1 MLNQLSFKGQWRQYQ
16 QRVLDKAESF
26 MDDGKIHLVAA
37 PGSGKTTLGIEF
49 IRRFGNPTL
58 ILVPTVTIRQQW
70 VDRIKQAFLSD
81 DNLADQFISQD
92 LKRPKII
99 TVATYQALHSAV
111 NQVVGDSLIEDTD
124 DESQQEHFDFQGFD
138 IRKTFG
144 DQDLGTLCLDECHHL
159 RNEWWKSLESFHKT
173 FPNINM
179 ISLTATP
186 PYEGEPALWERYIS
200 MCGEIDEEITVPELV
215 KEGTLCPHQDYVY
228 FAFPTKEERTQLDQF
243 EKQKLNF
250 LTKLSTDIDFLNTI
264 QSSPALSGQ
273 VGYDDLLANPKYLS
287 ATLIFLRSKELPFPQ
302 RFQELLSAKTL
313 PTFTLEWFETLLNGV
328 IFQVPN
334 WYGFTEEA
342 FNQLKSDLK
351 ANGLIE
357 RNQVKLIRNKKQ
369 DVLLNQSLG
378 KLNAVRDIFKAEYQS
393 LGNNL
398 RQLVLTDFIRK
409 DFQVHL
415 GDKNAQFTQLGVLSY
430 FESIRSEMIEQ
441 SWTVPIAVL
450 TGSLVII
457 PTSAKEH
464 LERLIPNSR
473 LSYDI
478 IGQLSQEDY
487 LKVSV
492 SGSHHDLVTALTQL
506 FQDGYIKVIIGTKSL
521 LGEGWDAP
529 CVNSLILASFVGSF
543 MLSNQMRGRA
553 IRVWPDNPN
562 KTSNIWHL
570 VSINLSP
577 RRWFEFQDDEEKYD
591 ETLELR
597 LYGLSPDLDLLDRRM
612 TQFLGLHYQEPTI
625 ESGIDRLDLNQLT
638 FSQKGLEKLNQN
650 AITLSQKRQELK
662 DRWQE
667 ALPLNEEMEVAN
679 EVEVDKQFLP
689 LAYLN
694 DWKKA
699 LLLFQALVVSFNIYD
714 ASKYVIG
721 GSLSNFNLTILLLA
735 VIALAIVWGRYAIY
749 KSPYKRL
756 EVFGE
761 AIHQALLDAGQI
773 ETKESAPRVVRDS
786 KQALYNA
793 IYLKG
798 ASMKEKEI
806 FAQAITEF
814 FAPIE
819 NQRYILKASRKVV
832 DQTEYFAV
840 PSMFERRKD
849 DATAFLERIQ
859 KSVGKY
865 DLIYTRSAQGR
876 PILLEA
882 RIKALG
888 NKQERTITRKKVMS
902 SLE

>member
-1 MLNQLSFKGQWRQYQ
+1 M
-16 QRVLDKAESF
+16 
-26 MDDGKIHLVAA
+26 
-37 PGSGKTTLGIEF
+37 
-49 IRRFGNPTL
+49 
-58 ILVPTVTIRQQW
+58 
-70 VDRIKQAFLSD
+70 DRIKQAFLSD
-81 DNLADQFISQD
+81 VNQAEQLISQD
-92 LKRPKII
+92 LKRPKMI
-99 TVATYQALHSAV
+99 TVATYQALHSAM
-111 NQVVGDSLIEDTD
+111 NQVVGDGLIEDTD
-124 DESQQEHFDFQGFD
+124 DTAQQEHFNFQDFD
-138 IRKTFG
+138 IRKTFE
-144 DQDLGTLCLDECHHL
+144 DKDLGTLCLDECHHL
-159 RNEWWKSLESFHKT
+159 RNEWWKSLESFRKA
-173 FPNINM
+173 FPKIKM

-250 LTKLSTDIDFLNTI
+250 LTKLSTDINFSNTI
-264 QSSPALSGQ
+264 QSSPALSDQ
-273 VGYDDLLANPKYLS
+273 ISDDDLLANPKYLS
-287 ATLIFLRSKELPFPQ
+287 AILIFLRSKNLPFPQ
-302 RFQELLSAKTL
+302 RFQGLLATKAL

-334 WYGFTEEA
+334 WFGFTEEA

-506 FQDGYIKVIIGTKSL
+506 FQEGYIQVIIGTKSL

-553 IRVWPDNPN
+553 IRVWPDNPD

-577 RRWFEFQDDEEKYD
+577 RKWFEFQNDEENYD
-591 ETLELR
+591 ETLELQ

-612 TQFLGLHYQEPTI
+612 TQFLGLHYSELTI
-625 ESGIDRLDLNQLT
+625 ESGIDRLDLNQIT

-662 DRWQE
+662 DRWQQ

-694 DWKKA
+694 DWMKA
-699 LLLFQALVVSFNIYD
+699 LLISQALAVTYFIIDLGRYLIVGKPFNQ
-714 ASKYVIG
+714 
-721 GSLSNFNLTILLLA
+721 SLPIFLLA
-735 VIALAIVWGRYAIY
+735 LLVLAIFWGRYFIY

-756 EVFGE
+756 EIFGK
-761 AIHQALLDAGQI
+761 AIHQALLDSGQI
-773 ETKESAPRVVRDS
+773 ETEESAPRVVKDS
-786 KQALYNA
+786 KQAIYNA

-798 ASMKEKEI
+798 ASMREKEI
-806 FAQAITEF
+806 FAQALTEF

-819 NQRYILKASRKVV
+819 NQRYILKSCHKVK
-832 DQTEYFAV
+832 DQTEFFAV
-840 PSMFERRKD
+840 PSMFEKRKA
-849 DATAFLERIQ
+849 DAESFLQHIQ

-865 DLIYTRSAQGR
+865 NLIYTRSVQGR

-888 NKQERTITRKKVMS
+888 NKQERTVTHKKVMS
-902 SLE
+902 TLE

>member
-49 IRRFGNPTL
+49 IQRFGNPTL

-70 VDRIKQAFLSD
+70 IDRIKQAFLSD
-81 DNLADQFISQD
+81 DNLVEQLISQD
-92 LKRPKII
+92 LKRPKMI
-99 TVATYQALHSAV
+99 TVATYQALHSAM

-159 RNEWWKSLESFHKT
+159 RNEWWKSLEIFRKSFPK
-173 FPNINM
+173 IKM

-228 FAFPTKEERTQLDQF
+228 FAFPTMEERTQLDQF

-250 LTKLSTDIDFLNTI
+250 LTKLSTDINFSNTI
-264 QSSPALSGQ
+264 QSSPALSNQ
-273 VGYDDLLANPKYLS
+273 ISDDELLANPKYLS
-287 ATLIFLRSKELPFPQ
+287 AILIFLRSKELPFPQ
-302 RFQELLSAKTL
+302 RFQELLAAKAL
-313 PTFTLEWFETLLNGV
+313 PTFTLEWFETLLNGI

-334 WYGFTEEA
+334 WFGFTEEA

-506 FQDGYIKVIIGTKSL
+506 FQEGYIQVIIGTKSL

-553 IRVWPDNPN
+553 IRVWPDNPD

-577 RRWFEFQDDEEKYD
+577 RKWFEFQNDEENYD
-591 ETLELR
+591 ETLELQ

-612 TQFLGLHYQEPTI
+612 TQFLGLHYSELTI
-625 ESGIDRLDLNQLT
+625 ESGIDRLDLNQIT

-662 DRWQE
+662 DRWQQ

-694 DWKKA
+694 DWMKA
-699 LLLFQALVVSFNIYD
+699 LLISQALAVTYFIIDLGRYLIVGKPFNQ
-714 ASKYVIG
+714 
-721 GSLSNFNLTILLLA
+721 SLPIFLLA
-735 VIALAIVWGRYAIY
+735 LLVLAIFWGRYFIY

-756 EVFGE
+756 EIFGK
-761 AIHQALLDAGQI
+761 AIHQALLDSGQI
-773 ETKESAPRVVRDS
+773 ETEESAPRVVKDS
-786 KQALYNA
+786 KQAIYNA

-798 ASMKEKEI
+798 ASMREKEI
-806 FAQAITEF
+806 FAQALTEF

-819 NQRYILKASRKVV
+819 NQRYILKSCHKVK
-832 DQTEYFAV
+832 DQTEFFAV
-840 PSMFERRKD
+840 PSMFEKRKA
-849 DATAFLERIQ
+849 DAESFLQHIQ

-865 DLIYTRSAQGR
+865 NLIYTRSVQGR

-888 NKQERTITRKKVMS
+888 NKQERTVTHKKVMS
-902 SLE
+902 TLE

>member
-49 IRRFGNPTL
+49 IQRFGNPTL
-58 ILVPTVTIRQQW
+58 VLVPTVTIRQQW
-70 VDRIKQAFLSD
+70 VDRIKRAFLSD
-81 DNLADQFISQD
+81 DNLVEQLISQD
-92 LKRPKII
+92 LKKPKVI
-99 TVATYQALHSAV
+99 TVATYQALHSAM
-111 NQVVGDSLIEDTD
+111 NQGVGESLVEDTD
-124 DESQQEHFDFQGFD
+124 DNAEQEHFDFQGFD
-138 IRKTFG
+138 VRKTFG

-159 RNEWWKSLESFHKT
+159 RNEWWKSLESFQKA
-173 FPNINM
+173 FPNIKM

-228 FAFPTKEERTQLDQF
+228 FAFPTKEERKQLDQF
-243 EKQKLNF
+243 EKQKH
-250 LTKLSTDIDFLNTI
+250 DFLNKLLADKSFSQFI

-273 VGYDDLLANPKYLS
+273 IGDDDLLANPKYLS

-313 PTFTLEWFETLLNGV
+313 PTFTLDWFETLLNGV
-328 IFQVPN
+328 IFKVPN

-393 LGNNL
+393 LENNL

-409 DFQVHL
+409 DFQIHL
-415 GDKNAQFTQLGVLSY
+415 GDNSAQFTQLGVLSY
-430 FESIRSEMIEQ
+430 FESIRREIIEQ
-441 SWTVPIAVL
+441 SWTVPMAVL
-450 TGSLVII
+450 TGRLVII

-473 LSYDI
+473 LSYDV

-487 LKVSV
+487 LKVSI
-492 SGSHHDLVTALTQL
+492 SGSQHDLVTALTQL
-506 FQDGYIKVIIGTKSL
+506 FQEGHIQVIIGTKSL

-553 IRVWPDNPN
+553 IRVWPENPN

-577 RRWFEFQDDEEKYD
+577 RRWFDFQDEEEKYD
-591 ETLELR
+591 ETLELQ
-597 LYGLSPDLDLLDRRM
+597 LYALSPDLDLLDRRM

-625 ESGIDRLDLNQLT
+625 ESGIDRLDLNQIT
-638 FSQKGLEKLNQN
+638 FSRKGLEKLNQN

-662 DRWQE
+662 DRWQQ
-667 ALPLNEEMEVAN
+667 ALPLYEEMEVVN
-679 EVEVDKQFLP
+679 QVEVDKQFLP
-689 LAYLN
+689 LVYLN
-694 DWKKA
+694 DWMKAFLISQALAATFFIIDLGRYLIVGKPFDQSLPIFLLA
-699 LLLFQALVVSFNIYD
+699 LLV
-714 ASKYVIG
+714 
-721 GSLSNFNLTILLLA
+721 
-735 VIALAIVWGRYAIY
+735 LAIFWGRYFIY

-756 EVFGE
+756 EIFGK
-761 AIHQALLDAGQI
+761 AIHQALLDSGQI
-773 ETKESAPRVVRDS
+773 ETKESAPRVVKDS
-786 KQALYNA
+786 KQAIYNA

-798 ASMKEKEI
+798 ASMREKEI
-806 FAQAITEF
+806 FAQTMTEF

-819 NQRYILKASRKVV
+819 NQRYILKACHKVK
-832 DQTEYFAV
+832 DQTEFFAV
-840 PSMFERRKD
+840 PSMFEKQKA
-849 DATAFLERIQ
+849 DAESFLRHIQ
-859 KSVGKY
+859 KSLGKY
-865 DLIYTRSAQGR
+865 DLIYTRSVQGR

-888 NKQERTITRKKVMS
+888 NKQERTVTHKKVMS
-902 SLE
+902 TLE

>member
-70 VDRIKQAFLSD
+70 IDRIKQAFLSD
-81 DNLADQFISQD
+81 DNLVEQLISQD
-92 LKRPKII
+92 LKRPKMI
-99 TVATYQALHSAV
+99 TVATYQALHSAM

-159 RNEWWKSLESFHKT
+159 RNEWWKSLEIFRKSFPK
-173 FPNINM
+173 IKM

-250 LTKLSTDIDFLNTI
+250 LTKLSTDINFSNTI
-264 QSSPALSGQ
+264 QSSPALSDQ
-273 VGYDDLLANPKYLS
+273 ISDDDLLANPKYLS
-287 ATLIFLRSKELPFPQ
+287 AILIFLRSKNLPFPQ
-302 RFQELLSAKTL
+302 RFQGLLATKAL

-334 WYGFTEEA
+334 WFGFTEEA

-506 FQDGYIKVIIGTKSL
+506 FQEGYIQVIIGTKSL

-553 IRVWPDNPN
+553 IRVWPDNPD

-577 RRWFEFQDDEEKYD
+577 RKWFEFQNDEENYD
-591 ETLELR
+591 ETLELQ

-612 TQFLGLHYQEPTI
+612 TQFLGLHYSELTI
-625 ESGIDRLDLNQLT
+625 ESGIDRLDLNQIT

-662 DRWQE
+662 DRWQQ

-694 DWKKA
+694 DWMKA
-699 LLLFQALVVSFNIYD
+699 LLISQALAVTYFIIDLGRYLIVGKPFNQ
-714 ASKYVIG
+714 
-721 GSLSNFNLTILLLA
+721 SLPIFLLA
-735 VIALAIVWGRYAIY
+735 LLVLAIFWGRYFIY

-756 EVFGE
+756 EIFGK
-761 AIHQALLDAGQI
+761 AIHQALLDSGQI
-773 ETKESAPRVVRDS
+773 ETEESAPRVVKDS
-786 KQALYNA
+786 KQAIYNA

-798 ASMKEKEI
+798 ASMREKEI
-806 FAQAITEF
+806 FAQALTEF

-819 NQRYILKASRKVV
+819 NQRYILKSCHKVK
-832 DQTEYFAV
+832 DQTEFFAV
-840 PSMFERRKD
+840 PSMFEKRKA
-849 DATAFLERIQ
+849 DAESFLQHIQ

-865 DLIYTRSAQGR
+865 NLIYTRSVQGR

-888 NKQERTITRKKVMS
+888 NKQERTVTHKKVMS
-902 SLE
+902 TLE

>member
-16 QRVLDKAESF
+16 QRVLDKSESF

-81 DNLADQFISQD
+81 ANQAEQLISQD
-92 LKRPKII
+92 LKRPKMI
-99 TVATYQALHSAV
+99 TVATYQALHSAM
-111 NQVVGDSLIEDTD
+111 NQVVGDGLIEDTD
-124 DESQQEHFDFQGFD
+124 DTAQQEHFNFQDFD
-138 IRKTFG
+138 IRKTFE
-144 DQDLGTLCLDECHHL
+144 DKDLGTLCLDECHHL
-159 RNEWWKSLESFHKT
+159 RNEWWKSLESFRKA
-173 FPNINM
+173 FPKIKM

-250 LTKLSTDIDFLNTI
+250 LTKLSTDINFSNTI

-273 VGYDDLLANPKYLS
+273 ISDDDLLANPKYLS
-287 ATLIFLRSKELPFPQ
+287 AILIFLRSKELPFPQ
-302 RFQELLSAKTL
+302 RFQELLATKTL
-313 PTFTLEWFETLLNGV
+313 PTFTLEWFETLLNGI

-334 WYGFTEEA
+334 WFGFTEEA

-409 DFQVHL
+409 DFQIHL
-415 GDKNAQFTQLGVLSY
+415 GDNNAQFTQLGVLSY
-430 FESIRSEMIEQ
+430 FESIRREMIEQ
-441 SWTVPIAVL
+441 SWTVPVAVL

-473 LSYDI
+473 LSYDV

-487 LKVSV
+487 LKVSI
-492 SGSHHDLVTALTQL
+492 SGSYHDLVTALTQL
-506 FQDGYIKVIIGTKSL
+506 FQDGYIQVIIGTKSL

-577 RRWFEFQDDEEKYD
+577 KKWFEIQNAEEKYD
-591 ETLELR
+591 ETLELQ

-612 TQFLGLHYQEPTI
+612 TQFLGLHYT
-625 ESGIDRLDLNQLT
+625 R
-638 FSQKGLEKLNQN
+638 
-650 AITLSQKRQELK
+650 AH
-662 DRWQE
+662 
-667 ALPLNEEMEVAN
+667 
-679 EVEVDKQFLP
+679 
-689 LAYLN
+689 Y
-694 DWKKA
+694 
-699 LLLFQALVVSFNIYD
+699 
-714 ASKYVIG
+714 
-721 GSLSNFNLTILLLA
+721 
-735 VIALAIVWGRYAIY
+735 
-749 KSPYKRL
+749 
-756 EVFGE
+756 
-761 AIHQALLDAGQI
+761 
-773 ETKESAPRVVRDS
+773 
-786 KQALYNA
+786 
-793 IYLKG
+793 
-798 ASMKEKEI
+798 
-806 FAQAITEF
+806 
-814 FAPIE
+814 
-819 NQRYILKASRKVV
+819 
-832 DQTEYFAV
+832 
-840 PSMFERRKD
+840 
-849 DATAFLERIQ
+849 RIWH
-859 KSVGKY
+859 
-865 DLIYTRSAQGR
+865 
-876 PILLEA
+876 
-882 RIKALG
+882 
-888 NKQERTITRKKVMS
+888 
-902 SLE
+902 

>member
-49 IRRFGNPTL
+49 IQRFGNQTL
-58 ILVPTVTIRQQW
+58 VLVPTVTIRQQW
-70 VDRIKQAFLSD
+70 VDRIKRAFLSD
-81 DNLADQFISQD
+81 DNLVEQLISQD
-92 LKRPKII
+92 LKKPKVI
-99 TVATYQALHSAV
+99 TVATYQALHSAM
-111 NQVVGDSLIEDTD
+111 NQGVGESLLEDTD
-124 DESQQEHFDFQGFD
+124 DNAEQEHFDFQGFD
-138 IRKTFG
+138 VRQTFK
-144 DQDLGTLCLDECHHL
+144 DLKLGTLCLDECHHL
-159 RNEWWKSLESFHKT
+159 RNEWWKSLEVFRKS
-173 FPNINM
+173 FPNLNM

-186 PYEGEPALWERYIS
+186 PYGGEPALWERYIN

-228 FAFPTKEERTQLDQF
+228 FAFPTKEERAQLDRF
-243 EKQKLNF
+243 DKQKLNF
-250 LTKLSTDIDFLNTI
+250 LTKLSTDINFSNTI

-273 VGYDDLLANPKYLS
+273 IGDDDLLANPKYLS

-328 IFQVPN
+328 IFQVPH
-334 WYGFTEEA
+334 WFGFTEEA
-342 FNQLKSDLK
+342 FNQLKRDLK
-351 ANGLIE
+351 AIGLIE

-378 KLNAVRDIFKAEYQS
+378 KLNAVRDIFKAEYHS

-409 DFQVHL
+409 DFQIHL
-415 GDKNAQFTQLGVLSY
+415 GDNSAQFTQLGVLSY
-430 FESIRSEMIEQ
+430 FESIRREIIEQ
-441 SWTVPIAVL
+441 SWTVPVAVL

-473 LSYDI
+473 LSFDV

-487 LKVSV
+487 LKVSI
-492 SGSHHDLVTALTQL
+492 SGSQHDLVTALTQL
-506 FQDGYIKVIIGTKSL
+506 FQEGHIQVIIGTKSL

-577 RRWFEFQDDEEKYD
+577 RRWFDFQDEEEKYD
-591 ETLELR
+591 ETLELQ
-597 LYGLSPDLDLLDRRM
+597 LYALSPDLDLLDRRM
-612 TQFLGLHYQEPTI
+612 AQFLGLHYQEPTI
-625 ESGIDRLDLNQLT
+625 ESGINRLDLNQIT
-638 FSQKGLEKLNQN
+638 FSRKGLEKLNQN

-662 DRWQE
+662 DRWQQ
-667 ALPLNEEMEVAN
+667 ALPLYEEMEVVN
-679 EVEVDKQFLP
+679 QVEVDKQFLP
-689 LAYLN
+689 LVYLN
-694 DWKKA
+694 DWMKAFLISQALAATFFIIDLGRYLIVGKAFDQSLPIFLLA
-699 LLLFQALVVSFNIYD
+699 LLV
-714 ASKYVIG
+714 
-721 GSLSNFNLTILLLA
+721 
-735 VIALAIVWGRYAIY
+735 LAIFWGRYFIY

-756 EVFGE
+756 EIFGK
-761 AIHQALLDAGQI
+761 AIHQALLDSGQI
-773 ETKESAPRVVRDS
+773 ETKESAPRVVKDS
-786 KQALYNA
+786 KQAIYNA

-798 ASMKEKEI
+798 ASMREKEI
-806 FAQAITEF
+806 FAQTMTEF

-819 NQRYILKASRKVV
+819 NQRYILKACHKVK
-832 DQTEYFAV
+832 DQTEFFAV
-840 PSMFERRKD
+840 PSMFEKRKA
-849 DATAFLERIQ
+849 DAESFLRHIQ
-859 KSVGKY
+859 KSLGKY
-865 DLIYTRSAQGR
+865 DLIYTRSVQGR

-888 NKQERTITRKKVMS
+888 NKQERTVTHKKVMS
-902 SLE
+902 TLE

>member
-1 MLNQLSFKGQWRQYQ
+1 MLDQLSFKGQWRQYQ
-16 QRVLDKAESF
+16 QRVLDKSESF

-81 DNLADQFISQD
+81 ANQAEQLISQD
-92 LKRPKII
+92 LKRPKMI
-99 TVATYQALHSAV
+99 TVATYQALHSAM
-111 NQVVGDSLIEDTD
+111 NQVVGDGLIEDTD
-124 DESQQEHFDFQGFD
+124 DTAQQEHFNFQDFD
-138 IRKTFG
+138 IRKTFE
-144 DQDLGTLCLDECHHL
+144 DKDLGTLCLDECHHL
-159 RNEWWKSLESFHKT
+159 RNEWWKSLEIFRKSFPK
-173 FPNINM
+173 IKM

-250 LTKLSTDIDFLNTI
+250 LTKLSADINFSNTI
-264 QSSPALSGQ
+264 QSSPALSDQ
-273 VGYDDLLANPKYLS
+273 ISDDDLLANPKYLS
-287 ATLIFLRSKELPFPQ
+287 AILIFLRSKELPFPQ
-302 RFQELLSAKTL
+302 RFQELLAAKAL
-313 PTFTLEWFETLLNGV
+313 PTFTLEWFETLLNGI

-334 WYGFTEEA
+334 WFGFTEEA

-378 KLNAVRDIFKAEYQS
+378 KLNAVRDIFKAEYQA
-393 LGNNL
+393 LGSNL

-409 DFQVHL
+409 DFQIHL
-415 GDKNAQFTQLGVLSY
+415 GDNNAEFAQLGVLSY
-430 FESIRSEMIEQ
+430 FESIRREIIKQ
-441 SWTVPIAVL
+441 SWSVPMAIL
-450 TGSLVII
+450 TGSLVIL
-457 PTSAKEH
+457 PTSAKES
-464 LERLIPNSR
+464 LEALIPKDR
-473 LSYDI
+473 LSYDT
-478 IGQLSQEDY
+478 IGKLNKNDY
-487 LKVSV
+487 LKVNV

-506 FQDGYIKVIIGTKSL
+506 FQDGYIQVIIGTKSL

>member
-1 MLNQLSFKGQWRQYQ
+1 MLDQLSFKGQWRQYQ
-16 QRVLDKAESF
+16 QRVLDKSESF

-81 DNLADQFISQD
+81 DNLVEQLISQD
-92 LKRPKII
+92 LKRPKMI
-99 TVATYQALHSAV
+99 TVATYQALHSAM
-111 NQVVGDSLIEDTD
+111 NQVVGDGLIEDTD
-124 DESQQEHFDFQGFD
+124 DTAQQEHFNFQDFD
-138 IRKTFG
+138 IRKTFE
-144 DQDLGTLCLDECHHL
+144 DKDLGTLCLDECHHL
-159 RNEWWKSLESFHKT
+159 RNEWWKSLEIFRKSFPK
-173 FPNINM
+173 IKM

-250 LTKLSTDIDFLNTI
+250 LTKLSADINFSNTI
-264 QSSPALSGQ
+264 QSSPALSDQ
-273 VGYDDLLANPKYLS
+273 ISDDDLLANPKYLS
-287 ATLIFLRSKELPFPQ
+287 AILIFLRSKELPFPQ
-302 RFQELLSAKTL
+302 RFQELLAAKAL
-313 PTFTLEWFETLLNGV
+313 PTFTLEWFETLLNGI

-334 WYGFTEEA
+334 WFGFTEEA

-378 KLNAVRDIFKAEYQS
+378 KLNAVRDIFKAEYQA
-393 LGNNL
+393 LGSNL

-409 DFQVHL
+409 DFQIHL
-415 GDKNAQFTQLGVLSY
+415 GDNNAEFAQLGVLSY
-430 FESIRSEMIEQ
+430 FESIRREIIKQ
-441 SWTVPIAVL
+441 SWSVPMAIL
-450 TGSLVII
+450 TGSLVIL
-457 PTSAKEH
+457 PTSAKES
-464 LERLIPNSR
+464 LEALIPKDR
-473 LSYDI
+473 LSYDT
-478 IGQLSQEDY
+478 IGKLNKNDY
-487 LKVSV
+487 LKVNV

-506 FQDGYIKVIIGTKSL
+506 FQEGHIQVIIGTKSL

-553 IRVWPDNPN
+553 IRVWPDNPD

-577 RRWFEFQDDEEKYD
+577 RKWFEFQNDEENYD
-591 ETLELR
+591 ETLELQ

-612 TQFLGLHYQEPTI
+612 TQFLGLHYSELTI
-625 ESGIDRLDLNQLT
+625 ESGIDRLDLNQIT

-662 DRWQE
+662 DRWQQ

-694 DWKKA
+694 DWMKA
-699 LLLFQALVVSFNIYD
+699 LLISQALAATYFIIDLGRYLIVGKPFD
-714 ASKYVIG
+714 Q
-721 GSLSNFNLTILLLA
+721 SLPIFLLA
-735 VIALAIVWGRYAIY
+735 LLVLAIFWGRYFIY

-756 EVFGE
+756 EIFGK
-761 AIHQALLDAGQI
+761 AIHQALLDSGQI
-773 ETKESAPRVVRDS
+773 ETEESAPRVVKDS
-786 KQALYNA
+786 KQAIYNA

-798 ASMKEKEI
+798 ASMREKEI
-806 FAQAITEF
+806 FAQALTEF

-819 NQRYILKASRKVV
+819 NQRYILKSCHKVK
-832 DQTEYFAV
+832 DQTEFFAV
-840 PSMFERRKD
+840 PSMFEKRKA
-849 DATAFLERIQ
+849 DAESFLQHIQ

-865 DLIYTRSAQGR
+865 NLIYTRSVQGR

-888 NKQERTITRKKVMS
+888 NKQERTVTHKKVMS
-902 SLE
+902 TLE